1 LKNLRLGVPFL
12 IRMVKRRMATR
23 WKTGSIIAGDDIML
37 VIVRK
42 DGESVKITDAQ
53 GNELV
58 IKIEFRSNNSVKL
71 VFDGD
76 KKYFLVDRC

>member
-1 LKNLRLGVPFL
+1 
-12 IRMVKRRMATR
+12 
-23 WKTGSIIAGDDIML
+23 ML